1 MSREAY
7 ASRDFCL
14 SYIFQYLFHISLPAE
29 DYGVIVLIKHVFG
42 GGDSDKLVALFDGKY
57 IEIIFIAYIQLYDA
71 VAAPAADNGYLI
83 NSRIVGKLYKIKDV

>member
-29 DYGVIVLIKHVFG
+29 DYGVVVLIKHVFG
-42 GGDSDKLVALFDGKY
+42 GGDSDKLVTLLMASILRLY
-57 IEIIFIAYIQLYDA
+57 LLRIFSCMMLWPLQL
-71 VAAPAADNGYLI
+71 LI
-83 NSRIVGKLYKIKDV
+83 MGIS

>member
-14 SYIFQYLFHISLPAE
+14 SYIFQYLLHVSLSAE
-29 DYGVIVLIKHVFG
+29 DYGVVVLIKHIFG
-42 GGDSDKLVALFDGKY
+42 GGDSDKLVALFYGKY
-57 IEIIFIAYIQLYDA
+57 IEIILVADIQLDDA

-83 NSRIVGKLYKIKDV
+83 NSRIVGKLDEIKDV